1 MLTNPDCRFFQ
12 PWKNNLAETCCTDL
26 TISNHTLP
34 KPALRWQRQ
43 HLETSAGT
51 HLIFG
56 KSLSCLQMNRDIV
69 IKEAP
74 KIWPNH
80 NSLAQR
86 QDKRLLSL
94 WHGYSSWNLFNA
106 GSMKYSSMLAKIGK
120 EKRGETRYSTRPFM
134 SSEGLVWFM
143 HRSGG
148 KYQNWCFSLP
158 TNIIIHNVCSV

>member
-120 EKRGETRYSTRPFM
+120 EKRGETRYRHTVH
-134 SSEGLVWFM
+134 GLLCHLKDLSDSCIVP
-143 HRSGG
+143 G
-148 KYQNWCFSLP
+148 
-158 TNIIIHNVCSV
+158 